1 MMKGKGNYNINDN
14 NSKSKS
20 NELIDVKDSPINLM

>member
-1 MMKGKGNYNINDN
+1 MKGKGNYNINDN